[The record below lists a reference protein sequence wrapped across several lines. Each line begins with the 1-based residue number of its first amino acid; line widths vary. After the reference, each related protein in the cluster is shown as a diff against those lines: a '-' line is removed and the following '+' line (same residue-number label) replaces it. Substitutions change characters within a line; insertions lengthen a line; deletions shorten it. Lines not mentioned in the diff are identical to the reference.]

1 MKSEKGEKY
10 NWHVILFLPVKT
22 MYISRFLNLTSKR
35 GCLDWKI
42 FGFVSFSWGIYIN
55 AEQFLNV
62 LHKSVWIH
70 MQGSCGMLSQES
82 EWCSLFTFV
91 YTCFTFKDCQGS
103 HGHKLSTTKILL
115 IWNNP
120 CIHVYVW
127 AWYSAVSN
135 WQKIFNDEY
144 FYSKKLTELLLCL
157 FLS

>member
-1 MKSEKGEKY
+1 
-10 NWHVILFLPVKT
+10 
-22 MYISRFLNLTSKR
+22 
-35 GCLDWKI
+35 
-42 FGFVSFSWGIYIN
+42 
-55 AEQFLNV
+55 
-62 LHKSVWIH
+62 
-70 MQGSCGMLSQES
+70 MLSQES

-144 FYSKKLTELLLCL
+144 FYSKSWPNYCYVFSSRSYILPTIPKCQFCVQRKRNDQTILIKSMPTI
-157 FLS
+157 FLDIQQKFEQSQYQNLSSTRAHQ

>member
-1 MKSEKGEKY
+1 
-10 NWHVILFLPVKT
+10 
-22 MYISRFLNLTSKR
+22 
-35 GCLDWKI
+35 
-42 FGFVSFSWGIYIN
+42 
-55 AEQFLNV
+55 
-62 LHKSVWIH
+62 
-70 MQGSCGMLSQES
+70 MLSQES

-144 FYSKKLTELLLCL
+144 FYSKKLTELYR
-157 FLS
+157 FLNEQTRKKPLSIFDFKINCYVFSPLSYILPIIPKCQFCVQRKRNDQTILIKSMPTIFLDIQQKFEQSQYQNLSSTRAHQ